1 MAGQRQPIELVIAK
15 GRKHLTKSEIEQRKS
30 TEVKAPADNIKPPSN
45 LNKEQKK
52 EFKKI
57 SKQLIELEIM
67 SNLDCDSLGFY
78 LIAKGRFDKVKEEL
92 DKLDPLINSDEYDK
106 FSRFEERHRKQC
118 REHAIDLG
126 LTISSRCKLVIPS
139 RKEENKEETLED
151 KLFGGL

>member
-106 FSRFEERHRKQC
+106 LSRFEERYRKQC

>member
-67 SNLDCDSLGFY
+67 SNLDCDSLGF
-78 LIAKGRFDKVKEEL
+78 
-92 DKLDPLINSDEYDK
+92 
-106 FSRFEERHRKQC
+106 
-118 REHAIDLG
+118 
-126 LTISSRCKLVIPS
+126 
-139 RKEENKEETLED
+139 
-151 KLFGGL
+151 